1 MINFKSFTER
11 EYNKDN
17 DATSKN
23 FGWVRNIMGVPQL
36 ATFNTKSDTTGE
48 TLIVIP
54 SMHPGRISY
63 GGVVM
68 DKLTRIFVLAS
79 GIAWSAATI
88 ALQQD
93 QDEPT
98 LPRGK
103 KINNIFEALNAK
115 LGPDTEF
122 GKTLTRAKEEYIL
135 AASAWQQG
143 HLTKAR
149 GIPIMKPP
157 RGLLQGRLRRNALRP
172 PPAERTKL
180 SRASA
185 MHSKSPSKRWLGTD
199 SLVIRTFVTSFHGRK
214 AMVRS
219 GRFRSL
225 CCPRRSSHPVRR
237 TSCFFAS
244 KFCGTNSRN
253 RY

>member
-63 GGVVM
+63 GGVVK
-68 DKLTRIFVLAS
+68 DKLTRLFVLAS

-98 LPRGK
+98 LSRGK

-143 HLTKAR
+143 YLTKAPD
-149 GIPIMKPP
+149 IPITKPP
-157 RGLLQGRLRRNALRP
+157 RGLLQGKTTKNRAKATASGENETVESIGDAFEVAIQEVAWNGQPGDKDLRHQ
-172 PPAERTKL
+172 L
-180 SRASA
+180 S
-185 MHSKSPSKRWLGTD
+185 
-199 SLVIRTFVTSFHGRK
+199 
-214 AMVRS
+214 
-219 GRFRSL
+219 
-225 CCPRRSSHPVRR
+225 
-237 TSCFFAS
+237 
-244 KFCGTNSRN
+244 
-253 RY
+253 